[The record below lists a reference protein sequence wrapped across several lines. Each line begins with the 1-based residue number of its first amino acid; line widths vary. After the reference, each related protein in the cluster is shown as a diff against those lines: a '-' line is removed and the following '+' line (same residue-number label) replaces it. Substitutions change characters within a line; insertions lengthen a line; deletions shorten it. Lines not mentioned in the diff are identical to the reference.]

1 VYGPYA
7 FFPLIAAC
15 VWLANL
21 LGLIAIWV
29 VDGKPRYSRGNAV
42 VVFISDV
49 GGAHKVGTLFADV
62 WRVLIKQSFFIP
74 MCCCTSGFYILSLF
88 AERWLRHVDRL
99 PVDIRKREKIFGKYT
114 LFS

>member
-49 GGAHKVGTLFADV
+49 GGAHKVGTLFCRGVESADQTEFLHSY
-62 WRVLIKQSFFIP
+62 VLLYFWF
-74 MCCCTSGFYILSLF
+74 LHSLAF
-88 AERWLRHVDRL
+88 R
-99 PVDIRKREKIFGKYT
+99 REVVEAC
-114 LFS
+114 

>member
-21 LGLIAIWV
+21 LGLMAIWV
-29 VDGKPRYSRGNAV
+29 VDGKPMYSRGNAV

-49 GGAHKVGTLFADV
+49 GGSHKVCC
-62 WRVLIKQSFFIP
+62 VLLVTI
-74 MCCCTSGFYILSLF
+74 CE
-88 AERWLRHVDRL
+88 ER
-99 PVDIRKREKIFGKYT
+99 
-114 LFS
+114 

>member
-21 LGLIAIWV
+21 LGLMAMWV
-29 VDGKPRYSRGNAV
+29 VDGKPRYSRGDAV

-49 GGAHKVGTLFADV
+49 GGSHKVCYDPLVTV
-62 WRVLIKQSFFIP
+62 CERVLIYRNSSSQCVVVLLVS
-74 MCCCTSGFYILSLF
+74 T
-88 AERWLRHVDRL
+88 
-99 PVDIRKREKIFGKYT
+99 
-114 LFS
+114 FSRYSQRGG